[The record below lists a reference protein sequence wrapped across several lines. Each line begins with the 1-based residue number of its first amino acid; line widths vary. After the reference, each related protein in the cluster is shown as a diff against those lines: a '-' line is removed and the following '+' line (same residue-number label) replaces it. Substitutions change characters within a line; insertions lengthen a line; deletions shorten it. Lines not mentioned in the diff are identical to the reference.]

1 MKNKFFLLCFLLVNN
16 IFALDYKV
24 TANTQLCTS
33 DSLRLNYYSDINKN
47 EIVSLRD
54 TSISYSSR
62 TGWRY
67 SVKIT
72 YDYMPLY
79 TNAEMLVPEKTK
91 DLFDKEI
98 LTSFQDS
105 QGKEWVSNNYFK
117 LLKNRDRTLI
127 TKLQPSGYE
136 RYQKEKTEFDYSYL
150 ENFEELSSSYF
161 FNSLIHFYDFFN
173 FCSFYIE
180 NIERED
186 SFYKVK
192 AQVCDWY
199 IEDFKYK
206 YTTGDFINLKIAIDG
221 DYLFIFLDDVIFA
234 TYVLVDSNTLTE
246 LEAFMKT
253 EKCNYSKVTWPR
265 HADGSCDYD
274 GSKKAVTVQTA
285 KATPSTN
292 VAPNKTMSVK
302 ENLKLRSAEATTS
315 DVLTVMSAGTKVKIL
330 ALGKAENIDG
340 ISSNWVKVEVQSGAK
355 DRDGQTIRAG
365 TVGWCYGGYLK

>member
-24 TANTQLCTS
+24 TANTQLYTS

-91 DLFDKEI
+91 DLFDNEI

-117 LLKNRDRTLI
+117 LLKDRDRTLI

-136 RYQKEKTEFDYSYL
+136 RYLKEKTEFDSSYL

-206 YTTGDFINLKIAIDG
+206 YTTGDFINLKISIDG
-221 DYLFIFLDDVIFA
+221 DYLFIYLDDEILA

-253 EKCNYSKVTWPR
+253 AKCNYSKVTWPR
-265 HADGSCDYD
+265 HVDGSCDYD
-274 GSKKAVTVQTA
+274 GSKKTTAVQTA

-292 VAPNKTMSVK
+292 VAQNKTMTVN

-315 DVLTVMSAGTKVKIL
+315 EVITVMSAGTKVKIL
-330 ALGKAENIDG
+330 ELGKPETIDG
-340 ISSNWVKVEVQSGAK
+340 ISSNWVKVEVLSGAK
-355 DRDGQTIRAG
+355 DRDGRAIRAG